1 MNAFEN
7 LVALVV
13 EDSAVQRAQAMAV
26 VKEMGFGT
34 VLEAENGL
42 DALRILEQAEQRQV
56 FLLVTDIDMPEM
68 DGIELIGKLAEAYP
82 VDNLIVTSARDPR
95 LLETV
100 ERIAS
105 DHSSINLLGT
115 IPKPLTTPALAKLL
129 NLAKRTPP
137 PGQAAPSVYGMMT
150 LDEIEAAIDDGHVV
164 PYFQPKVDVKTGAIR
179 GVEALARIA
188 LPDQGL
194 VPPQRFI
201 TTLEGSP
208 LMQRFTL
215 AMVGKSLERF
225 KTWTSVM
232 PHLKISL
239 NLSADDLA
247 EKTFLDQLMAR
258 VQSHGVD
265 PSLINWEVTETMV
278 MKSQSLANLARLGLK
293 GYGLSMDDYGIG
305 YSSNMIL
312 AQSPFTEL
320 KIDRI
325 FVHGASTRL
334 NRRAVLENAIDMA
347 RTLQITTVAEGVE
360 DVADWSIL
368 YLLGCDQLQGYL
380 VSRPMPG
387 EDFLPWVKS
396 SRIFLRETAHAAAA
410 GFEPSSPN

>member
-1 MNAFEN
+1 MNTFED

-13 EDSAVQRAQAMAV
+13 EDSAVQRTQVVSV

-34 VLEAENGL
+34 VLEACNGL
-42 DALRILEQAEQRQV
+42 EALRILEQAEQRQV
-56 FLLVTDIDMPEM
+56 FLLITDIDMPEM

-115 IPKPLTTPALAKLL
+115 IPKPLTAAALAKLL
-129 NLAKRTPP
+129 NLAKHSGAR
-137 PGQAAPSVYGMMT
+137 GQSAPAYGVMT
-150 LDEIEAAIDDGHVV
+150 LSEIEAAMDAGHVV
-164 PYFQPKVDVKTGAIR
+164 PFFQPKVDVKTGAIR
-179 GVEALARIA
+179 GVEALARIL
-188 LPDQGL
+188 LPGQGL

-201 TTLEGSP
+201 TPLEGSP

-215 AMVGKSLERF
+215 EMVGKSLERF
-225 KTWTSVM
+225 KTWINVL

-247 EKTFLDQLMAR
+247 ERAFLDQLMAL

-265 PSLINWEVTETMV
+265 PGLITWEVTETMV

-293 GYGLSMDDYGIG
+293 GFGLSMDDYGIG

-347 RTLQITTVAEGVE
+347 RTLQVTTVAEGVE
-360 DVADWSIL
+360 DAADWSIL

-380 VSRPMPG
+380 IARPMPG
-387 EDFLPWVKS
+387 EDFLPWVKA

-410 GFEPSSPN
+410 GFQTSAPG